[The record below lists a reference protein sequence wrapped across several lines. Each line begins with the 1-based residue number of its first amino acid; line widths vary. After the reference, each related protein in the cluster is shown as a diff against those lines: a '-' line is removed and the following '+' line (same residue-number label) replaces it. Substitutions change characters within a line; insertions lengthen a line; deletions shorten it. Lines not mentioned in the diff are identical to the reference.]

1 MNGKNAENLRHRTAR
16 DHVSSI
22 FQNRRPLSAGTP
34 HPNGKLNYTEYK
46 DGSFRGDSNTIKLVM
61 FKDKIVIPQLLQ
73 KCVVKWYHAYFF
85 IKDCIKVSDYFPTF
99 ILTGIRDAVIKE
111 VTEYD
116 LCQCKKW
123 SIKMGYNNF

>member
-1 MNGKNAENLRHRTAR
+1 MNGKNAENLRHRNAR
-16 DHVSSI
+16 EHVSSI

-73 KCVVKWYHAYFF
+73 KMRCEM
-85 IKDCIKVSDYFPTF
+85 VSRIFLHQRLYKSERLFSNIYTD
-99 ILTGIRDAVIKE
+99 RH
-111 VTEYD
+111 
-116 LCQCKKW
+116 
-123 SIKMGYNNF
+123 